1 LNFNV
6 RNEIARGYLLLGVF
20 FMHGL
25 WFYTA
30 PMPDWHSAP
39 IPFSILKL
47 LGPDVS
53 IYYLL
58 TGMSLTGIGRKSFRA
73 VLPQSLML
81 IFMAWVSEGLGIIA
95 VQLLYGNYHAGLPFF
110 KAAIKPMVYG
120 TGGITV
126 ITWFFTTLAVAR
138 LLVWIFEK
146 NKIYFTLAWLII
158 LGLILASNELNWPDS
173 LYEWPDWPMAT
184 LLMII
189 GLKFPKD
196 WAVPRAIG
204 LASLPLS
211 LLLIWFDVPGMLSHF
226 PCLTC
231 QIAFVAAPE
240 VGATGF
246 LPAYIAA
253 QFLFFLFLLWAAQVS
268 PPMARNI
275 GRYFGRPSLQF
286 LLMHGWVLVTIW
298 PMMSRLYPQQGNF
311 IVPWAMLVFIPLT
324 HAAIFKATETP
335 LNRVL
340 ALCFKAGRT
349 VTDWIYLLPGLAIAA
364 RHRFSH
370 GRPFRAG

>member
-126 ITWFFTTLAVAR
+126 ITWFFTTVAVAR

-158 LGLILASNELNWPDS
+158 LGLIVASNELNWPDS

-211 LLLIWFDVPGMLSHF
+211 LLLIWPHLPDRLRCRARSRGHRIFAGLYCRAISVLSVPALGGAGL
-226 PCLTC
+226 
-231 QIAFVAAPE
+231 AAD
-240 VGATGF
+240 GAQ
-246 LPAYIAA
+246 Y
-253 QFLFFLFLLWAAQVS
+253 
-268 PPMARNI
+268 
-275 GRYFGRPSLQF
+275 RP
-286 LLMHGWVLVTIW
+286 
-298 PMMSRLYPQQGNF
+298 
-311 IVPWAMLVFIPLT
+311 VFR
-324 HAAIFKATETP
+324 A
-335 LNRVL
+335 
-340 ALCFKAGRT
+340 
-349 VTDWIYLLPGLAIAA
+349 AIAA
-364 RHRFSH
+364 ISVDARLGAGDHLADDVTPVSAAGQFHRALGDAGLHSSDPRRHLQSH
-370 GRPFRAG
+370 RNPLEPGAGLMLQSRPHGHGLDLPSARPGNGGPPPVQPWPAV